1 MMSRRIL
8 ITSAGSGPCNNLMRS
23 LLQGDASTV
32 LMGCHSDRFVLKQ
45 SRGQRNFLLP
55 PADSEE
61 GRLPAFDQALRSTI
75 TGARVDLVIPG
86 NDRDVLVLARLHE
99 RIPLPC
105 RSFLPTVKTIAL
117 CHDKY
122 ILNLLLRDRGVPVPR
137 TYAVSD
143 RASLIEAWRA
153 LDPRELTWC
162 RIRRG
167 GASRGATM
175 VRDADQAWSWISYW
189 HTMRGVPVE
198 DFTLSEF
205 LPGRDYNVQ
214 GIWSDGRLVLIKMC
228 ERLSYL
234 NASQQPS
241 GMASTP
247 ALAKTVW
254 ESAAIEA
261 CEAAI
266 RGIDL
271 RAHGVFNFDLKENE
285 AGVPCITEI
294 NAGRFAMITNLYDLT
309 GRHNMAASYARLACG
324 EPVHIDDPYDDPGEY
339 YLVRELDT
347 LPGIFGA
354 GELFEDIE
362 KVPHH

>member
-1 MMSRRIL
+1 MSRRIL

-23 LLQGDASTV
+23 LLHGDASTF
-32 LMGCHSDRFVLKQ
+32 LIGCHSDRFVLKQ

-55 PADSEE
+55 PSDS
-61 GRLPAFDQALRSTI
+61 AFDQALRSVI
-75 TGARVDLVIPG
+75 ADARVDLVIPG
-86 NDRDVLVLARLHE
+86 NDRDALVLAKLHE
-99 RIPLPC
+99 QTPLPC
-105 RSFLPTVKTIAL
+105 RSFLPTFETIDL
-117 CHDKY
+117 CQDKY
-122 ILNLLLRDRGVPVPR
+122 ILNLRLRDRGVPVPR

-143 RASLIEAWRA
+143 RASLNEAWDA
-153 LDPRELTWC
+153 LDRRDLTWC
-162 RIRRG
+162 RIRKG
-167 GASRGATM
+167 AASRGATM
-175 VRDADQAWSWISYW
+175 VRETDQAWSWISYW
-189 HTMRGVPVE
+189 HDMRGVPVE

-214 GIWSDGRLVLIKMC
+214 GIWSDGRLILIKMC

-261 CEAAI
+261 CEAAL
-266 RGIDL
+266 RAIDPH
-271 RAHGVFNFDLKENE
+271 AHGVFNFDLKENE

-294 NAGRFAMITNLYDLT
+294 NAGRFAMITNIYDLT
-309 GRHNMAASYARLACG
+309 GRHNMAESYARLACG
-324 EPVHIDDPYDDPGEY
+324 EAVHIDDPCDDPGEY

-354 GELFEDIE
+354 GDLFEGIE
-362 KVPHH
+362 KVSHH

>member
-1 MMSRRIL
+1 
-8 ITSAGSGPCNNLMRS
+8 
-23 LLQGDASTV
+23 
-32 LMGCHSDRFVLKQ
+32 
-45 SRGQRNFLLP
+45 
-55 PADSEE
+55 
-61 GRLPAFDQALRSTI
+61 
-75 TGARVDLVIPG
+75 VIPG
-86 NDRDVLVLARLHE
+86 NDRDALVLAKLDE
-99 RIPLPC
+99 QTPLPC
-105 RSFLPTVKTIAL
+105 RSFLPTFETIDL
-117 CHDKY
+117 CQDKY
-122 ILNLLLRDRGVPVPR
+122 ILNLRLRDRGVPVPR

-143 RASLIEAWRA
+143 RASLDEAWDA
-153 LDPRELTWC
+153 LDRRDLTWC

-167 GASRGATM
+167 AASRGATM

-189 HTMRGVPVE
+189 HTMRGVPVG

-214 GIWSDGRLVLIKMC
+214 GIWSEGRLILIKMC

-254 ESAAIEA
+254 EAAAIES

-266 RGIDL
+266 RAIDL

-324 EPVHIDDPYDDPGEY
+324 EAVDIDDPYDDPGEH
-339 YLVRELDT
+339 YLVRQLDT

-354 GELFEDIE
+354 GELFEGIE
-362 KVPHH
+362 KVLHY

>member
-1 MMSRRIL
+1 MSRRIL

-23 LLQGDASTV
+23 LLHADPSTV

-55 PADSEE
+55 PPDSEE
-61 GRLPAFDQALRSTI
+61 GRLSAFDQALRSVMTDAQI
-75 TGARVDLVIPG
+75 DLVIPG
-86 NDRDVLVLARLHE
+86 NDRDALVLAGLHE
-99 RIPLPC
+99 RTPFPC
-105 RSFLPTVKTIAL
+105 HTFLPAPATIDL
-117 CHDKY
+117 CQDKY
-122 ILNLLLRDRGVPVPR
+122 VLYLRLRDRDIPVPQ

-143 RASLIEAWRA
+143 RASLIEGWRA
-153 LDPRELTWC
+153 LGSRDLTWC

-167 GASRGATM
+167 AASRGATM
-175 VRDADQAWSWISYW
+175 VRDADQAWAWISYW

-214 GIWSDGRLVLIKMC
+214 GIWSDGRLILIKMC

-247 ALAKTVW
+247 ALAKTGW
-254 ESAAIEA
+254 EEAAIEA
-261 CEAAI
+261 CEAAL
-266 RGIDL
+266 RAIDI
-271 RAHGVFNFDLKENE
+271 RAHGVFNFDLKEND
-285 AGVPCITEI
+285 AGIACITEI

-324 EPVHIDDPYDDPGEY
+324 EDVHIGDPYDDPGEF
-339 YLVRELDT
+339 YLIRELDT

-354 GELFEDIE
+354 GELFEGIE
-362 KVPHH
+362 KV

>member
-23 LLQGDASTV
+23 LLHDDTSTV
-32 LMGCHSDRFVLKQ
+32 LIGCHSDRFVLKQ
-45 SRGQRNFLLP
+45 SPGQRNFLLP
-55 PADSEE
+55 PPEE
-61 GRLPAFDQALRSTI
+61 RLAFDRALRSVI

-86 NDRDVLVLARLHE
+86 NDRDAHALAGLLE
-99 RIPLPC
+99 RAPLPC
-105 RSFLPTVKTIAL
+105 RLFLPTVKTLAL
-117 CHDKY
+117 CQDKY
-122 ILNLLLRDRGVPVPR
+122 TLNLLLRDLGVPVPR
-137 TYAVSD
+137 TYPVSD
-143 RASLIEAWRA
+143 RASLIDAWRA
-153 LDPRELTWC
+153 LGVRDLAWC

-167 GASRGATM
+167 AASRGATM
-175 VRDADQAWSWISYW
+175 VRDTDQAWSWISYW

-198 DFTLSEF
+198 DFTVSEF

-214 GIWSDGRLVLIKMC
+214 GIWSDGRLILIKMC

-254 ESAAIEA
+254 EPAAIEA

-324 EPVHIDDPYDDPGEY
+324 EPLHIDDPYEDSGEY

-347 LPGIFGA
+347 LPGIFSS
-354 GELFEDIE
+354 GELFEGIE
-362 KVPHH
+362 KIPDHE